1 MASSSDSDIYENLF
15 LWVDKD
21 ADGTVTKK
29 DMMEVRTCADVG
41 VGGYVMMGRS
51 SSIVTSECEKT
62 ISMKMLS
69 LSLDRQIS

>member
-51 SSIVTSECEKT
+51 SSIVTSECV
-62 ISMKMLS
+62 SMKMLS
-69 LSLDRQIS
+69 LSLDHQIS